1 MVESRSVSKT
11 KSLQFQLLMN
21 SSTTTTSPPLSSAST
36 VNLKFLLGIYYSAF
50 VALGLIMMALG
61 ATLTELSQRTN
72 ASFGEIS
79 YSFMARSL
87 GFFVGSIICGRIYD
101 RVRNGHAVL
110 AGALIVTA
118 MLAAFVPV
126 TPILG
131 AVIGLFLVQGLV
143 GSLINVGG
151 NTMLMWSHRTGNIGA
166 LLTGLHFSWGLGSA
180 ISPLIVEQMEALTGD
195 INWAYWVLALSVL
208 PAVVGL
214 LRMPS
219 PPHPQASSDDNGAQV
234 NVRLALLV
242 GTFFFFYTG
251 LEATL
256 IGWIHT
262 YTMQT
267 GLGDKSAAYKLN
279 SAFLLVFTFG
289 RLIAIPIAARFR
301 PRTILLFDFSGCFL
315 SITAIL
321 MWPSSIVVL
330 WIAACTLGLSMASIF
345 PTMLAFAERRMQLS
359 GKLTGYLFSASSGGS
374 MVLPFLVGQYFVSI
388 GPQMLFYVMTV
399 SLGIDVAI
407 LTIMLLLYPTGKP
420 KS

>member
-1 MVESRSVSKT
+1 MSQPTTVSTAFDSPSITRPK
-11 KSLQFQLLMN
+11 LLIG
-21 SSTTTTSPPLSSAST
+21 
-36 VNLKFLLGIYYSAF
+36 VYYSVF

-61 ATLTELSQRTN
+61 VTLTELMKRTD
-72 ASFGEIS
+72 ATPGEIS

-87 GFFVGSIICGRIYD
+87 GFIAGSILCGRIYD

-110 AGALIVTA
+110 AGALAVTA
-118 MLAAFVPV
+118 LLSAFVPV
-126 TPILG
+126 TPILWG
-131 AVIGLFLVQGLV
+131 VIGLFLAQGLV

-151 NTMLMWSHRTGNIGA
+151 NTMVMWSYRERNIGA

-180 ISPLIVEQMEALTGD
+180 ISPLIVEQVEALTGN
-195 INWAYWVLALSVL
+195 ISWAYWVLSLSVI
-208 PAVVGL
+208 PAFVGL
-214 LRMPS
+214 LRLPS
-219 PPHPQASSDDNGAQV
+219 PPHPQALSDDNAAQV

-301 PRTILLFDFSGCFL
+301 PRTILLTDFCGCFL
-315 SITAIL
+315 SAAAIL
-321 MWPSSIVVL
+321 ARPSSVMVL
-330 WIAACTLGLSMASIF
+330 WIAACTLGLSMASVF
-345 PTMLAFAERRMQLS
+345 PTMLAFAERRMRLS

-374 MVLPFLVGQYFVSI
+374 MLLPFLVGQYFVSV
-388 GPQMLFYVMTV
+388 GPQMLFYVIVV
-399 SLGIDVAI
+399 SLSIDVAI
-407 LTIMLLLYPTGKP
+407 LTVMVLLYPTAKP
-420 KS
+420 KSQHEERQ